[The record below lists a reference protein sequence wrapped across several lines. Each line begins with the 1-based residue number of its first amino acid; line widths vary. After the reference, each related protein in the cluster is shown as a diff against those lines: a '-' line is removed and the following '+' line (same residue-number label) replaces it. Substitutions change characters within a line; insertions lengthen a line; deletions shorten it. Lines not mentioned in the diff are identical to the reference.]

1 MPANNSLQINT
12 IITTP
17 RATVTSWETVFT
29 ATTGGKSTITVLPTQ
44 VNRLINGD
52 FETGDSTGWKL
63 SPDSWKG
70 DFYKLGAPQN
80 QWMYSVYDAAGE
92 LGILRQVNP
101 IYLEAGS
108 YQIGLHAP
116 PTRFPFDSTYWNQVV
131 RYELVNH
138 ATETTIS
145 PKFGGSKVMAA
156 AGTIVVPLQVGFDV
170 PETAEGYYDVALRFL
185 ERPPD
190 GQLRGKNSNIDNLYL
205 QKL

>member
-1 MPANNSLQINT
+1 
-12 IITTP
+12 
-17 RATVTSWETVFT
+17 
-29 ATTGGKSTITVLPTQ
+29 
-44 VNRLINGD
+44 
-52 FETGDSTGWKL
+52 
-63 SPDSWKG
+63 
-70 DFYKLGAPQN
+70 
-80 QWMYSVYDAAGE
+80 
-92 LGILRQVNP
+92 
-101 IYLEAGS
+101 
-108 YQIGLHAP
+108 
-116 PTRFPFDSTYWNQVV
+116 VV